1 MEAIDGVHQRRGVT
15 AALKFLYAEEER
27 TARLHGTVVARS
39 DFLASI
45 AGAALFGCRGRGC
58 RAGPWAWSRS
68 AGRGRGLAAA
78 RRSRGLLGARQG
90 RSEAARARVWAGAR
104 GSRMAGIGSGSR
116 GCSASSRR
124 LGCAD
129 REREKGREER
139 RAESRQGDDGYQ
151 RAAAT
156 GEEGA

>member
-15 AALKFLYAEEER
+15 AALKFLFAEEER

-78 RRSRGLLGARQG
+78 RRSRGLPGRTTGALGSGTGASLG
-90 RSEAARARVWAGAR
+90 RGAGLSDGRDRLGVAWLLSIVSAARMRTQRERAGER
-104 GSRMAGIGSGSR
+104 
-116 GCSASSRR
+116 
-124 LGCAD
+124 
-129 REREKGREER
+129 REKGREQ
-139 RAESRQGDDGYQ
+139 AG
-151 RAAAT
+151 
-156 GEEGA
+156 